1 MMFKKTILI
10 LFIVA
15 GCFYTCTKDEFE
27 GPSIE
32 ALYGDFKIVDSLKLT
47 NSNPNFSLEE
57 NVGFYCKFNKDVN
70 WKITIRGN
78 ISNSVKELSG
88 FSNTID
94 STTITWTGNTSEMP
108 FFQEEKCEVK
118 LTFDNEKDT
127 LVDSLTIAGT
137 KIYDGI
143 LIADFENGTPENS
156 IVFKQ
161 SSMNMTFETASDNPL
176 VGDNYFKMGG
186 RMGWNEW
193 LLGQI
198 DIPLNLSDVSS
209 TPENFYLNL
218 GILSGVNGELAS
230 DQYINILISES
241 NSPFNGDLTNNG
253 ADVFKD
259 TMEVY
264 KYQIRPV
271 DWIGWKYI
279 AVGYDEFEVKSAG
292 GDNIK
297 NPKNIKAIRI
307 QCQSCPSASGNCPS
321 NASID
326 VRTDID
332 YVIFTE
338 NEKLLDQE

>member
-32 ALYGDFKIVDSLKLT
+32 ALYGEFKILDSLKVT

-78 ISNSVKELSG
+78 TSNSIKELSG

-94 STTITWTGNTSEMP
+94 SNTTTWSGNTSQVP
-108 FFQEEKCEVK
+108 FFIEEKCMIE
-118 LTFDNEKDT
+118 LTIENQEDT
-127 LVDSLTIAGT
+127 IKDSLTIIES
-137 KIYDGI
+137 KIYDVI
-143 LIADFENGTPENS
+143 LVADFENGIPLNS

-176 VGDNYFKMGG
+176 VGNNYFKMGG

-193 LLGQI
+193 MLGQI
-198 DIPLNLSDVSS
+198 DIPLDLSNVSS
-209 TPENFYLNL
+209 NSENFYLNL
-218 GILSGVNGELAS
+218 GVLSGLDNEFAT

-241 NSPFNGDLTNNG
+241 KYPFNEDLTNNG

-271 DWIGWKYI
+271 DWIGWKFI
-279 AVGYDEFEVKSAG
+279 SVGYDEFEVKSAG
-292 GDNIK
+292 GDNIR
-297 NPKNIKAIRI
+297 NPKDIKAIRI

-321 NASID
+321 NSSID

-332 YVIFTE
+332 YITFTE

>member
-1 MMFKKTILI
+1 
-10 LFIVA
+10 
-15 GCFYTCTKDEFE
+15 
-27 GPSIE
+27 
-32 ALYGDFKIVDSLKLT
+32 
-47 NSNPNFSLEE
+47 
-57 NVGFYCKFNKDVN
+57 
-70 WKITIRGN
+70 
-78 ISNSVKELSG
+78 
-88 FSNTID
+88 
-94 STTITWTGNTSEMP
+94 
-108 FFQEEKCEVK
+108 
-118 LTFDNEKDT
+118 
-127 LVDSLTIAGT
+127 
-137 KIYDGI
+137 
-143 LIADFENGTPENS
+143 
-156 IVFKQ
+156 
-161 SSMNMTFETASDNPL
+161 MNMTFETASDNPL

-271 DWIGWKYI
+271 DWIGWQYV
-279 AVGYDEFEVKSAG
+279 AVSYDEFEVKSAG